1 MSGAWSLS
9 VRLAPPPRLLGNG
22 FSATGLK
29 TIRLSY
35 LSPKPTSQIHFL
47 GDLGPGPL
55 NPPSPLTLF
64 QFRSRRAPQCPPFDF
79 LPGNPRGFRGVTRSL
94 SRVSRPD
101 FFSGF
106 RSHWSCLLHGPP
118 LSLSP
123 PSHPLFWKRL
133 LNSTKRKKLCT
144 RRWVEKACWVNRV
157 PSHRIQPVPRS
168 H

>member
-1 MSGAWSLS
+1 MS

-29 TIRLSY
+29 TIHLFY

-55 NPPSPLTLF
+55 NPPSPLTFL
-64 QFRSRRAPQCPPFDF
+64 QFRSRRPPQCPPLDF
-79 LPGNPRGFRGVTRSL
+79 LPGYPRSFRGVTRGL
-94 SRVSRPD
+94 SWVSRPD
-101 FFSGF
+101 CFSGF

-133 LNSTKRKKLCT
+133 LNSAKGSS
-144 RRWVEKACWVNRV
+144 V
-157 PSHRIQPVPRS
+157 PGAGWKWPVG
-168 H
+168 